1 MPSPKLKTS
10 VTEERLWVFLDIF
23 DDMKKVN
30 IISLGC
36 SKNLVDTEMLLK
48 QLDQAGYDTETDVE
62 NSDAEVVIV
71 NTCGFIGDA
80 KEESVNTILEQVE
93 RKKEGIV
100 EQVYVIGCLS
110 QRYGAELQEEIPE
123 VDAFFGKFDWKGV
136 LERMGEHFDERIRNQ
151 RVLTTPD
158 HYAYLKI
165 SEGCN
170 RTCSYCAI
178 PIMTGKHKSRDFEEL
193 LEECRALVKGG
204 VKEILVVAQDL
215 TYYGIDLYGKNRLA
229 ELIGRIADIEGLE
242 WIKLHYAYPAGFPL
256 ELLTVMRERPNVCKY
271 LDIALQHCSDY
282 MLQQMR
288 RGISKKQTI
297 ELIRKIRQEVPG
309 IFIRTTLMTG
319 HPGETA
325 EDFEELCEFVRE
337 MRFERLGV
345 FPYSH
350 EDDTW
355 CDRHY
360 QDDVPEEIKR
370 ERAGRIMQIQ
380 AGIAE
385 EIGRSQIGQVVKVL
399 IDRREE
405 EYYVGRTE
413 HDSPEV
419 DPEVLIPGERTLQV
433 GEFYRMV
440 ITGADEYDLFAEI
453 REEVK
458 LYKEWRE
465 VLQFGQFYRLKGH
478 AAKGRFD
485 TEAVRWNIVSPDGT
499 RAVGI
504 TLQNQVLP
512 NYSHRYLK
520 TRGLLEDR
528 IYHVYNRSLKYD
540 IRRMGD
546 LINTVSPIPVKQD
559 SLLHG
564 ALSHLVQLDGEK
576 EDHIVTGSIL
586 NKAGIPLAS
595 GYQGTGFEGNTAFYQ
610 DYDARIFLIEEA
622 VPAEG
627 TGIREA
633 VSRSGGK

>member
-1 MPSPKLKTS
+1 M
-10 VTEERLWVFLDIF
+10 TEERLWVFLDVF

-204 VKEILVVAQDL
+204 VKE
-215 TYYGIDLYGKNRLA
+215 
-229 ELIGRIADIEGLE
+229 

-271 LDIALQHCSDY
+271 LDIALQHCSDH

-399 IDRREE
+399 IDRQEE

-453 REEVK
+453 REE
-458 LYKEWRE
+458 E
-465 VLQFGQFYRLKGH
+465 
-478 AAKGRFD
+478 
-485 TEAVRWNIVSPDGT
+485 
-499 RAVGI
+499 
-504 TLQNQVLP
+504 
-512 NYSHRYLK
+512 
-520 TRGLLEDR
+520 
-528 IYHVYNRSLKYD
+528 
-540 IRRMGD
+540 
-546 LINTVSPIPVKQD
+546 
-559 SLLHG
+559 
-564 ALSHLVQLDGEK
+564 
-576 EDHIVTGSIL
+576 
-586 NKAGIPLAS
+586 
-595 GYQGTGFEGNTAFYQ
+595 
-610 DYDARIFLIEEA
+610 
-622 VPAEG
+622 
-627 TGIREA
+627 
-633 VSRSGGK
+633 